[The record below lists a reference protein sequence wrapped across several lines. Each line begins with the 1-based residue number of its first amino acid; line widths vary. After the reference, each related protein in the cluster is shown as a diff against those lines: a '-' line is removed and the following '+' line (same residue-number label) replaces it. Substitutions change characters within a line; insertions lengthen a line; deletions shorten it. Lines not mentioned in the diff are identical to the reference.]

1 MEQKIMNATNSDI
14 VSLGNG
20 LFRDPRAQS
29 LWRQEPR
36 NMATTTLVSSGTIL
50 GGYYGH
56 QLAFI
61 NWLGASNTGAMW
73 VIYLEPSTSENWL
86 GYEAKHFPTA
96 HAVPADDSPWSS
108 HIASLRK
115 DMGLPVSELVQAL
128 QVSRQT
134 YYDWLSGE
142 LPNLNNQKRIADL
155 AVIASAWQ
163 ALNLGDMRRY
173 WQLPEPS
180 AAASLREYLTGSN
193 LAIEDFHL
201 IIGRLGLGRRLLPA
215 RASKPR
221 LNPGKQS
228 RPNYGVRKAWHAEP
242 DDKD

>member
-1 MEQKIMNATNSDI
+1 MNATNSDI
-14 VSLGNG
+14 IPLKNG
-20 LFRDPRAQS
+20 LFSDPQAYT

-36 NMATTTLVSSGTIL
+36 NMAMTTLVSSGTIF
-50 GGYYGH
+50 GGYYGR
-56 QLAFI
+56 QFAFT
-61 NWLGASNTGAMW
+61 NWIEAPNTGAMW

-96 HAVPADDSPWSS
+96 HAVPADDSPWSA

-115 DMGLPVSELVQAL
+115 DLGLPVGELVQAL

-142 LPNLNNQKRIADL
+142 LPNLNNQKRIAEL

-163 ALNLGDMRRY
+163 ALNLGEMRRY
-173 WQLPEPS
+173 WQLPAPS
-180 AAASLREYLTGSN
+180 AGASLREYLTGAN
-193 LAIEDFHL
+193 LAVGDFHS
-201 IIGRLGLGRRLLPA
+201 IVGGLGLGRRVLPA

-221 LNPGKQS
+221 INPGKPS
-228 RPNYGVRKAWHAEP
+228 RPNYGVRKAWHVES